1 MINIKIKQWD
11 LHNQGK
17 AFQEMV
23 DLYQNAKKKIMLN
36 KLRLIHKKILD
47 REVLLLNMELLQII
61 FNEVKRN

>member
-1 MINIKIKQWD
+1 
-11 LHNQGK
+11 
-17 AFQEMV
+17 
-23 DLYQNAKKKIMLN
+23 MLN